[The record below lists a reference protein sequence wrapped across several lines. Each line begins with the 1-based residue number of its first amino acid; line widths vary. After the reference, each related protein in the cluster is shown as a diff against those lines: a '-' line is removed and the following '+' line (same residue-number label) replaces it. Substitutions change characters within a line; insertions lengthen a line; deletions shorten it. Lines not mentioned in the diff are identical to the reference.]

1 MLQRLVEEKKKRESE
16 RAARIDE
23 AFAKAHALAIENND
37 SHAHLPPYIP
47 LCLTRRCGTRVPAP
61 TVKAQELAESVPTAP
76 ESSANMASTSA
87 DNASEKKPLISGS
100 LSIVNSNQDER

>member
-1 MLQRLVEEKKKRESE
+1 MLQRLVEEKKKREFE

-23 AFAKAHALAIENND
+23 AFAKAHALAIENNE

-61 TVKAQELAESVPTAP
+61 TVKGQEPAVSAPTAP
-76 ESSANMASTSA
+76 ESSASTASTSA
-87 DNASEKKPLISGS
+87 DNASEKNHQISDS
-100 LSIVNSNQDER
+100 SSTVDSNQDEK